1 MFSNGDIQITYYC
14 GRQTHNH
21 TAVLLFPL
29 RDSHC
34 KIVKCAVYR
43 FKHLLDDSV
52 IFEFWQKSGHVTLF

>member
-1 MFSNGDIQITYYC
+1 MEIDSDHLLLWQTDTY
-14 GRQTHNH
+14 NH
-21 TAVLLFPL
+21 TAVLVFPL

-52 IFEFWQKSGHVTLF
+52 IFEFWQKVGM